1 MDFSVIIPAFNEAD
15 NLEILVNEV
24 VQACERLPLREIVVV
39 DDASTDGTPEVLQVL
54 KTKVPSLRILRHTRQ
69 SGQST
74 GLWTGVRYARGDL
87 VVTMDG
93 DGQNDPKDIGLLYEA
108 YMRRAAANPR
118 VLVAGQRRKR
128 HDNLL
133 RKFSSRTANKIRA
146 AILHDGV
153 RDTGCS
159 LKLFRKADFLDIPF
173 FNHLHRY
180 IPAMMQALKVE
191 LVLVDVDHRPRLRGQ
206 SKYGFWDRLWVG
218 IFDLFGVRWLIA
230 RLKPQGD
237 VIEA

>member
-1 MDFSVIIPAFNEAD
+1 MRA
-15 NLEILVNEV
+15 
-24 VQACERLPLREIVVV
+24 
-39 DDASTDGTPEVLQVL
+39 
-54 KTKVPSLRILRHTRQ
+54 LRHARQ

-74 GLWTGVRYARGDL
+74 GLWTGVRYARGEL
-87 VVTMDG
+87 VVTLDG
-93 DGQNDPKDIGLLYEA
+93 DGQNDPRDIGLLYEA

-128 HDNLL
+128 NDNIL
-133 RKFSSRTANKIRA
+133 RKFSSRTANRIRA

-180 IPAMMQALKVE
+180 IPAMMQALNVE
-191 LVLVDVDHRPRLRGQ
+191 LVLVDVGHRPRLRGV

-230 RLKPQGD
+230 RLKPQGE